1 MGKGL
6 AYKREQR
13 EKHIN
18 RKKHILRSYQL
29 DNRPHKYDSSIN
41 WSDIT
46 YSSFA
51 DYWHEG
57 MWKPYWTVKYLGQ
70 LNKGK
75 IHCSCGI
82 CMSKT
87 RNKGRRH
94 ISGNYA
100 PSINYKI
107 SELRKIEKMNYDE
120 LNWESE
126 ENALFLDEQFDSE
139 YNYLKNKISEDEY
152 NSLKEFYIM
161 EV

>member
-41 WSDIT
+41 WGDIT
-46 YSSFA
+46 YSPFA
-51 DYWHEG
+51 DGHEG

-75 IHCSCGI
+75 IHCSCGM

-87 RNKGRRH
+87 RNKSRRH

-107 SELRKIEKMNYDE
+107 SEFRKIEKMDYDE
-120 LNWESE
+120 SNWASEKKELLLDELFDSKYSYLKDKISE
-126 ENALFLDEQFDSE
+126 EE
-139 YNYLKNKISEDEY
+139 YNYLKES
-152 NSLKEFYIM
+152 YIM